1 MSFGQERAKEFRLNK
16 YLFAIFP
23 IYFLATAAASFVVA
37 GSGVKCYFIGRFFL
51 YIYRSIGRIKIRL
64 LVSSLVYPYFCKIN
78 FLFFIK

>member
-37 GSGVKCYFIGRFFL
+37 GSGVKCYFIGRFLL
-51 YIYRSIGRIKIRL
+51 YIYIEALGELILGCWCR
-64 LVSSLVYPYFCKIN
+64 C
-78 FLFFIK
+78 